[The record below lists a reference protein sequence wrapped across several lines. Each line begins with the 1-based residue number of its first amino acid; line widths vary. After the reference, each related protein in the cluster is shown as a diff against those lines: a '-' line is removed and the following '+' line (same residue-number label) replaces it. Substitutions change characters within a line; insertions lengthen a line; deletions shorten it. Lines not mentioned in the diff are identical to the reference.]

1 MTQGFL
7 IPLTKSL
14 FYLFRKVSTL
24 VQGSKIVKRKVS
36 DVKNMA
42 TAIVHFFV
50 LIHMRHNELKRVK
63 KSNLAGQ
70 CTVCLNG

>member
-24 VQGSKIVKRKVS
+24 VQGSEIVKRKVS
-36 DVKNMA
+36 DVKNLA
-42 TAIVHFFV
+42 TALVYF
-50 LIHMRHNELKRVK
+50 LCL
-63 KSNLAGQ
+63 SNYEIL
-70 CTVCLNG
+70 TRTFR